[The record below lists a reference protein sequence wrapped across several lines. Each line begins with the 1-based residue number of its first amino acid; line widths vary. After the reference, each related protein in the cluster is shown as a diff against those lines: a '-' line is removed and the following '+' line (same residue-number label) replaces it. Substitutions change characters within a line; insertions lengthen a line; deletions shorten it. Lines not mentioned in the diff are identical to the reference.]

1 MSSGGAQSG
10 KGGDIFSGSANALTG
25 AGNAYSAA
33 GDAFTGVGPISAGID
48 GYMNPFTNDVIDNTM
63 TDIERLTAQ
72 QQSRNA
78 AGAVGAGAFG
88 GDRHG
93 IVEGLTNSEAQK
105 NMGDIAGKLRNTG
118 WMQAAGLAGQDINN
132 NIASGVG
139 LTNLGANATGLGS
152 TAYGMGRQANMDQMA
167 AGTTQQMLIQQ
178 IMNQAGGQ
186 FSGYTGQPQNMLQ
199 TSLAALG
206 MNPMTNET
214 TTTGSYTPGMLDWV
228 GLGSQLGG
236 AWLGRP
242 T

>member
-1 MSSGGAQSG
+1 
-10 KGGDIFSGSANALTG
+10 
-25 AGNAYSAA
+25 
-33 GDAFTGVGPISAGID
+33 
-48 GYMNPFTNDVIDNTM
+48 
-63 TDIERLTAQ
+63 
-72 QQSRNA
+72 
-78 AGAVGAGAFG
+78 
-88 GDRHG
+88 
-93 IVEGLTNSEAQK
+93 
-105 NMGDIAGKLRNTG
+105 
-118 WMQAAGLAGQDINN
+118 MQAAGLAGQDINN

-139 LTNLGANATGLGS
+139 LTNLGANATNLGS
-152 TAYGMGRQANMDQMA
+152 TAFGMGRLANTDQMA

-206 MNPMTNET
+206 MNPLSNET